1 MTTRGKTT
9 PASTGGSY
17 APHTGGRSRAT
28 LEDSAAFDE
37 LADTMQSWAG
47 DYLTDDDIDGRLN
60 DAAHAAVAAL
70 NGEPIEANADRT
82 SGLYALNDSLS
93 AWATANGYDPAAEGF
108 DERLDNAVHAAAAI
122 LDPPPA
128 PAPLSHWSEDCK
140 EGPFAE
146 VAGLNWKDR
155 YGGRNLA
162 DTEAAVRIAA
172 AHRNMRVMQTKWDD
186 GVLLLDIQPDQDVPG
201 HRERTDWICDWL
213 AHAGVVAKPDGI
225 WVAAIAVPRADAPQ
239 WGDMQPG
246 DVVRWQHDVMGVNK
260 LGVIT
265 GSRPHQLV
273 GHDGTNVTWTDD
285 PTTTDHTVVYTDGT
299 IETHT
304 SRNRDTGTQF
314 VHPAN
319 LR

>member
-82 SGLYALNDSLS
+82 SGLYALNDNMSM
-93 AWATANGYDPAAEGF
+93 WAAANGYDPAAEGF

-172 AHRNMRVMQTKWDD
+172 ALSRMRAEMQTTQEVQTPAYRRIDETGVPAAVRFSSPQGRAEGQIVQVEYGTFGRGEGCKGDPFMRRRDTSTGCAWSYYRLDAIDD
-186 GVLLLDIQPDQDVPG
+186 YDA
-201 HRERTDWICDWL
+201 WM
-213 AHAGVVAKPDGI
+213 HAG
-225 WVAAIAVPRADAPQ
+225 R
-239 WGDMQPG
+239 
-246 DVVRWQHDVMGVNK
+246 
-260 LGVIT
+260 
-265 GSRPHQLV
+265 
-273 GHDGTNVTWTDD
+273 
-285 PTTTDHTVVYTDGT
+285 PTTV
-299 IETHT
+299 
-304 SRNRDTGTQF
+304 
-314 VHPAN
+314 A
-319 LR
+319 